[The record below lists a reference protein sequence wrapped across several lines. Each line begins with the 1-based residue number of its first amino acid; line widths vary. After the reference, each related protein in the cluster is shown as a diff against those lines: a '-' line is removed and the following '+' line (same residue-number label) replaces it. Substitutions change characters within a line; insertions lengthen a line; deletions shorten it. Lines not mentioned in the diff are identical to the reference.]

1 MVLRRAPLAV
11 ALTITA
17 SFLAHGGVRHSI
29 TSSVNKRAQLGER
42 ELEGWSL
49 DREAEVS
56 ARRAHY
62 VRAVY
67 LRTYLRRLCSVSES
81 DRYSRTSPPF
91 LLLAHC
97 PRTREVLG
105 ASPA

>member
-49 DREAEVS
+49 DRE
-56 ARRAHY
+56 
-62 VRAVY
+62 
-67 LRTYLRRLCSVSES
+67 
-81 DRYSRTSPPF
+81 
-91 LLLAHC
+91 
-97 PRTREVLG
+97 G
-105 ASPA
+105 Q